1 MTRRAITRRPARRVP
16 IRWASGRPGLAES
29 RTAGRT
35 SKRHHRARARARARM
50 AEARSVVITGA
61 SRGLGFATAAR
72 LYREGW
78 RVVAAMRTPE
88 QGMARLREATGAE
101 ADDERL
107 IGVQLDLMDH
117 ASVTAAAKYIGEA
130 VGAPFAIVHNAG
142 ISAAGMVEETDMA
155 LWQNLFATSVLGP
168 VALTQALLPAM
179 RATGQG
185 RIVLVS
191 SAAGVRGQPATAPYS
206 AAKGALE
213 RWGESMAVE
222 IAPFGL
228 SVTVLVAGTYDTEI
242 ITDAGTTDN
251 RDFAGPYARLHNTMN
266 SRGRGAMKVMA
277 RRPERFTGGL
287 LKALDDTGSFQRR
300 GVGPDA
306 SMLLASSRILP
317 AAGMHHMSRIM
328 LGIPKQGSMRGGA
341 WPLTLNQRAM
351 VLVARVLPQPVLQR
365 LASLAARRSKG
376 TQGD

>member
-1 MTRRAITRRPARRVP
+1 MTRKAITRKPVRRVL
-16 IRWASGRPGLAES
+16 IRWASGRLGRVES

-35 SKRHHRARARARARM
+35 FKHRRRVRARARARM

-61 SRGLGFATAAR
+61 SRGLGFATAVR

-88 QGMARLREATGAE
+88 QGMALLREATGAVV
-101 ADDERL
+101 DDDRL
-107 IGVQLDLMDH
+107 IGVQLDLVDH
-117 ASVTAAAKYIGEA
+117 ASVVAAAKSIGEA
-130 VGAPFAIVHNAG
+130 VGTPFAIVHNAG

-155 LWQNLFATSVLGP
+155 LWQRLFATSVLGP
-168 VALTQALLPAM
+168 VALTQALLPSM
-179 RATGQG
+179 RAAGEG

-228 SVTVLVAGTYDTEI
+228 GVTVLVTGTYDTDI
-242 ITDAGTTDN
+242 ITDAGTIDDRN
-251 RDFAGPYARLHNTMN
+251 FEGPYARLHNTMN
-266 SRGRGAMKVMA
+266 SRGRFAMKLA
-277 RRPERFTGGL
+277 RPPERFADGL
-287 LKALDDTGSFQRR
+287 LKALDDQGAFRRR

-306 SMLLASSRILP
+306 SMLLVSNRILP
-317 AAGMHHMSRIM
+317 ASGMHHVSRIV
-328 LGIPKQGSMRGGA
+328 LGIPRQGSMRDGA
-341 WPLTLNQRAM
+341 YPLTTAQKAM
-351 VLVARVLPQPVLQR
+351 VFVAKTVPPRVLQR
-365 LASLAARRSKG
+365 LASLAEKRRKG
-376 TQGD
+376 NEE